1 MQDPQKAL
9 ARRQAKHLRDTLNCP
24 DAPLRIA
31 AWADALYA
39 LGGGGPVAG
48 FFPFGSELDVRPL
61 MFRLHDL
68 GCALALPVIMGKDLP
83 LEFRLWL
90 PSHTLI
96 PGPMGILQ
104 PGPDAS
110 VIRPALIL
118 APLLAFDR
126 QGWRLG
132 YGGGFYDRTLA
143 ALGDDPPVITV
154 GIAFGAQEV
163 DHVPHNSLDQPL
175 GYVATETELIKI

>member
-9 ARRQAKHLRDTLNCP
+9 ARRQAKQLRDGLNCP
-24 DAPLRIA
+24 DAPLGLA
-31 AWADALYA
+31 ARGDAVFA
-39 LGGGGPVAG
+39 LNPGGAVAG

-68 GCALALPVIMGKDLP
+68 GCALALPVIVGKDLP

-90 PSHTLI
+90 PADVLI

-104 PGPDAS
+104 PGPAAP
-110 VIRPALIL
+110 VIRPALVL

-132 YGGGFYDRTLA
+132 YGGGYYDRTLA
-143 ALGDDPPVITV
+143 ALGANPPVIAV
-154 GIAFGAQEV
+154 GIAFAAQEV
-163 DHVPHNSLDQPL
+163 DHVPHDSHDQPL
-175 GYVATETELIKI
+175 DYVATETELIKI